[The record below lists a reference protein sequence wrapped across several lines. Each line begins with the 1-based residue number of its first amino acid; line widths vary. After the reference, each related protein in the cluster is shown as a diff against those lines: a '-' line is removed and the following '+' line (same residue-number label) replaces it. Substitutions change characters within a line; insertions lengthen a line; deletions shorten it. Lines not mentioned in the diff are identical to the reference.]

1 MNWRLAAVPA
11 SMVPIAVI
19 AVQFDVSLE
28 DVLAVGAVPFA
39 AAALVMMAKLGV
51 QGAKFTYIARHY
63 LGPIDTVWRMS
74 GVRVGSEFIK
84 FTTPMFVGAEFVV
97 IYWMHKKGVPPS
109 KAMWVAILDIVTEV
123 LAGGLLSIMAGVV
136 ALLAGAYVVA
146 AIILATSVSV
156 TSAWVVM
163 FFLSSKRTFQTP
175 RAIARLAA
183 RIGGERIASYVKEAD
198 KWMAEVCAMSREN
211 MSTRDSKKVF
221 AGGLALSTVSW
232 LFYGISFMIIAAG
245 VGYSVGAFDSVMA
258 VMGANAIG
266 NLPITVGGSG
276 LAEFGIVAYLE
287 NHNPFAFDVSEGALE
302 WDAVIAWR
310 IATYYVPI
318 AVTWFLLM
326 RLALGKYEKVKT
338 AAAVAGGGASSASA
352 SGASS
357 VGNADAGGEPA
368 GGVSASAG
376 SRSSAS
382 ASGAGTPGASSG
394 DASRRAAP
402 SAFTARLAER
412 ERREN
417 VELILRVAKGE
428 RKRRARARARA
439 GTEPKTTLY
448 QDVVHQIRHWCD
460 DIPEDQIRAVMQEHS
475 LLPAGD
481 GDGDASSSSSAG
493 DGDADADDASRPAP
507 PPDSAYSLAKRLD
520 RRWNVQTIK
529 NVVERERKR
538 REEWGTRGLTLEQ
551 AVVRQLKHWRPDI
564 PEDDIRKVMR
574 GETLPAGGGDG
585 GGGVA
590 GQDGG
595 GDGNTGSGIDSTDNG
610 RETNG
615 DCDASGDASRPAPPM
630 ASKVSKS
637 LSLAMAE
644 WDKETNTE
652 VILGIAKKMR
662 RLRERDL
669 LRDPDYKHTTT
680 LVQDTIHHVRH
691 WRDDISEA
699 DIRKVM
705 RGESLLPAGDG
716 DDAGDSGTAGRG
728 GGGDGNASSGT
739 DSTSGGRG
747 PNGSGDGGGGTDGR
761 Q

>member
-19 AVQFDVSLE
+19 AVQFDVSLD

-156 TSAWVVM
+156 TSAWMVM

-175 RAIARLAA
+175 RAIARLAS
-183 RIGGERIASYVKEAD
+183 RIGGERAASYVGEAN
-198 KWMAEVCAMSREN
+198 KWMAEVCTMSREN

-245 VGYSVGAFDSVMA
+245 VGYSVGAFDSIMA

-338 AAAVAGGGASSASA
+338 AAAVAGGGASASSA
-352 SGASS
+352 SGNSGASNSAGASS
-357 VGNADAGGEPA
+357 ASSGTGNANAGEEPA
-368 GGVSASAG
+368 GG
-376 SRSSAS
+376 AS
-382 ASGAGTPGASSG
+382 ASGASSG

-402 SAFTARLAER
+402 LDREARLAELDR
-412 ERREN
+412 QDN
-417 VELILRVAKGE
+417 VETILRIAKGE
-428 RKRRARARARA
+428 RRRRERT
-439 GTEPKTTLY
+439 GVEGGSLY
-448 QDVVHQIRHWCD
+448 KDVVRQLRHWRP
-460 DIPEDQIRAVMQEHS
+460 DIPEDQIRAVMRGQS

-481 GDGDASSSSSAG
+481 
-493 DGDADADDASRPAP
+493 
-507 PPDSAYSLAKRLD
+507 
-520 RRWNVQTIK
+520 
-529 NVVERERKR
+529 
-538 REEWGTRGLTLEQ
+538 
-551 AVVRQLKHWRPDI
+551 
-564 PEDDIRKVMR
+564 
-574 GETLPAGGGDG
+574 
-585 GGGVA
+585 
-590 GQDGG
+590 
-595 GDGNTGSGIDSTDNG
+595 
-610 RETNG
+610 
-615 DCDASGDASRPAPPM
+615 
-630 ASKVSKS
+630 
-637 LSLAMAE
+637 
-644 WDKETNTE
+644 
-652 VILGIAKKMR
+652 
-662 RLRERDL
+662 
-669 LRDPDYKHTTT
+669 
-680 LVQDTIHHVRH
+680 
-691 WRDDISEA
+691 
-699 DIRKVM
+699 
-705 RGESLLPAGDG
+705 
-716 DDAGDSGTAGRG
+716 DDAGDAGDAG
-728 GGGDGNASSGT
+728 GGGASSG
-739 DSTSGGRG
+739 STGGTGSSGGGG
-747 PNGSGDGGGGTDGR
+747 PNGSGDGSGETDGR

>member
-97 IYWMHKKGVPPS
+97 IYWMHRKGVPPS

-221 AGGLALSTVSW
+221 AGGLTLSTVSW

-338 AAAVAGGGASSASA
+338 AAAVAGGGASSASSASA
-352 SGASS
+352 SGAGGVS
-357 VGNADAGGEPA
+357 NADAGGEPA
-368 GGVSASAG
+368 GGVSASAA
-376 SRSSAS
+376 SSSSAS

-402 SAFTARLAER
+402 PSTEDDSFSAFLAEQDR
-412 ERREN
+412 KAN
-417 VELILRVAKGE
+417 VEVILRVAKSEKKLRE
-428 RKRRARARARA
+428 RSAARGRPRS
-439 GTEPKTTLY
+439 GSLY
-448 QDVVHQIRHWCD
+448 KDVVRQLRHWRD
-460 DIPEDQIRAVMQEHS
+460 DIPEDQIQAVMQEHS
-475 LLPAGD
+475 LLPAGGG
-481 GDGDASSSSSAG
+481 GD
-493 DGDADADDASRPAP
+493 DDAG
-507 PPDSAYSLAKRLD
+507 
-520 RRWNVQTIK
+520 N
-529 NVVERERKR
+529 
-538 REEWGTRGLTLEQ
+538 
-551 AVVRQLKHWRPDI
+551 
-564 PEDDIRKVMR
+564 
-574 GETLPAGGGDG
+574 AGGGDDDAGNAGGGDTTGNGKGGDGGTSGGTSG
-585 GGGVA
+585 GGG
-590 GQDGG
+590 
-595 GDGNTGSGIDSTDNG
+595 S
-610 RETNG
+610 
-615 DCDASGDASRPAPPM
+615 
-630 ASKVSKS
+630 
-637 LSLAMAE
+637 
-644 WDKETNTE
+644 
-652 VILGIAKKMR
+652 
-662 RLRERDL
+662 
-669 LRDPDYKHTTT
+669 
-680 LVQDTIHHVRH
+680 
-691 WRDDISEA
+691 
-699 DIRKVM
+699 
-705 RGESLLPAGDG
+705 
-716 DDAGDSGTAGRG
+716 
-728 GGGDGNASSGT
+728 
-739 DSTSGGRG
+739 
-747 PNGSGDGGGGTDGR
+747 NGSGDGGGGTDGR